1 MTIERRAAEV
11 LAKQIV
17 DRRETVLG
25 DGIDMRNPLQEL
37 EAIDARLVR
46 IVEMRYFAGMT
57 EADIATALGVTDRTI
72 RRDWEKARL
81 LLARALAS

>member
-1 MTIERRAAEV
+1 VHDALDD
-11 LAKQIV
+11 LAQI
-17 DRRETVLG
+17 D
-25 DGIDMRNPLQEL
+25 P
-37 EAIDARLVR
+37 RLVQV
-46 IVEMRYFAGMT
+46 VEMRYFAGMT